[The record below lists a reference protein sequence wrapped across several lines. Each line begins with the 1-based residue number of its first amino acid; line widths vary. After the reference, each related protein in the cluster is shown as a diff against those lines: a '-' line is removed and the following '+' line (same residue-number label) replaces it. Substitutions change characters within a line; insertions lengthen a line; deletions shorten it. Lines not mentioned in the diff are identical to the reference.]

1 MKWEIAILL
10 CWLACSQGAEAG
22 NPLSIQGVTSS
33 MPDRETRIL
42 CGVAKE
48 YALSA
53 RELKLLLTIRLIEN
67 GRPGLELGIGSND
80 PKHPARRFANNPDR
94 SLRVQARWAAGTI
107 RNHYAGN
114 IDAFAR
120 TYCPPKW
127 QHWARMARYWMR
139 Q

>member
-1 MKWEIAILL
+1 MKWEITILL
-10 CWLACSQGAEAG
+10 CWIACAQGADAG
-22 NPLSIQGVTSS
+22 NPLSIQAVTDS

-67 GRPGLELGIGSND
+67 GRAGVELGVGSNY
-80 PKHPARRFANNPDR
+80 PRHPARRFARDPDR
-94 SLRVQARWAAGTI
+94 SLRTQARWAAGTI
-107 RNHYAGN
+107 RNHYSGD
-114 IDAFAR
+114 IDAFAKI
-120 TYCPPKW
+120 YCPPKW
-127 QHWARMARYWMR
+127 QHWAHMARYWMR